1 MRGESACVDKEA
13 LNKLAKIGIR
23 NLYEAILYV
32 PKSYTNTFL
41 MRDLG
46 DSSGAIFVQIIDK
59 KRLSKI
65 LKIRAYAP
73 HFDCD
78 IDINIFHPKPFHNAL
93 FAVGKEMYLFGV
105 VEQFNGTYQINQPKI
120 ITQINQIVANFPTTK
135 MKNANLNEIFREVIT
150 RQSLAS
156 LGLESAYIKAIYTIF
171 HPSNSGNSSL
181 GNHFADLAN
190 RHKARTQSPLS
201 LCRFAKNYES
211 TTANTRIILKENA
224 ESAPTSS
231 LRGSEATEAI
241 QDSANAESILNC
253 HIERSEI
260 SQNRDSSLVSL
271 AQNDKIIAESKNL
284 PSLAEDSHKN
294 IPLPCG
300 GGLRGWVDSQNNH
313 NAKFSNNDFTHP
325 LAPSA
330 REGETD
336 FTLDST
342 NYLRD
347 FKRNGGLFGIYLEA
361 IKFVEILYYTRSL
374 AGKKRE
380 FLATNRLN
388 NAPLLESFIKNL
400 PFSLTQGQSNAIAFL
415 RAKLDSEKA
424 TRCVV
429 MGDVGCGKTMVILS
443 CVVLTYP
450 KKSVLLAPTTILA
463 QQLYAE
469 SKKFL
474 PPQIR
479 TALVIKDGKPAECD
493 FLIGTHSL
501 LYKNLSAFD
510 LFMTDEQHRFGT
522 NQRLKLEKMLEVDG
536 KKPHNIQFSATPIPR
551 TMAMIEAQ
559 FIDFCFIKDLP
570 YPKNIRTQII
580 TRQGFGAL
588 FSHIKEQI
596 ALNKQVAIIYPLVEQ
611 SEGIAYQSIA
621 EGLPFW
627 QKHFERVFAT
637 HGKDADK
644 EQILEAFRNTNGA
657 ILVATT
663 LFEVGISLPN
673 LTTIAIVGA
682 ERLGFATLHQLRG
695 RVSRN
700 GEQGFCYLYTNNAD
714 SARLKEFSETENG
727 FEIAE
732 LDLKYR
738 NSGDILRGIRQSGEQ
753 FRYFDFATDKEL
765 VEKAVKCV

>member
-13 LNKLAKIGIR
+13 LKKLAKIGIR
-23 NLYEAILYV
+23 NLYDAILYT

-41 MRDLG
+41 IRDLS
-46 DSSGAIFVQIIDK
+46 DSNGASGAICVKIIDK
-59 KRLSKI
+59 VRLAKI
-65 LKIRAYAP
+65 LKIRAYALD
-73 HFDCD
+73 FDCD
-78 IDINIFHPKPFHNAL
+78 IDINIFHPKPFHNTL
-93 FAVGKEMYLFGV
+93 FAVGKEMYILGEV
-105 VEQFNGTYQINQPKI
+105 AQFNGIYQINQPKI
-120 ITQINQIVANFPTTK
+120 ITQINQIIANFPTTAIK
-135 MKNANLNEIFREVIT
+135 SANLNEIFRKVIT
-150 RQSLAS
+150 REALAE
-156 LGLESAYIKAIYTIF
+156 LGLEKQYIEAIWTIF
-171 HPSNSGNSSL
+171 HPESN
-181 GNHFADLAN
+181 
-190 RHKARTQSPLS
+190 
-201 LCRFAKNYES
+201 
-211 TTANTRIILKENA
+211 I
-224 ESAPTSS
+224 
-231 LRGSEATEAI
+231 
-241 QDSANAESILNC
+241 C
-253 HIERSEI
+253 HIEYSEV
-260 SQNRDSSLVSL
+260 SQNC
-271 AQNDKIIAESKNL
+271 
-284 PSLAEDSHKN
+284 PSLADGELSKSTLNSKHF
-294 IPLPCG
+294 
-300 GGLRGWVDSQNNH
+300 LR
-313 NAKFSNNDFTHP
+313 
-325 LAPSA
+325 
-330 REGETD
+330 E
-336 FTLDST
+336 
-342 NYLRD
+342 
-347 FKRNGGLFGIYLEA
+347 FKRNGGLFGVYLEA
-361 IKFVEILYYTRSL
+361 IKFVEILYYTRSM

-415 RAKLDSEKA
+415 RAKLDNDKA

-443 CVVLTYP
+443 CVVLAYP

-474 PPQIR
+474 PTQIR
-479 TALVIKDGKPAECD
+479 TALVIKDDKPLECD

-551 TMAMIEAQ
+551 TMAMIESQ

-580 TRQGFGAL
+580 TKQGFSAL

-596 ALNKQVAIIYPLVEQ
+596 ALGKQVSIIYPLVEQ
-611 SEGIAYQSIA
+611 SETISYQSIT

-644 EQILEAFRNTNGA
+644 EQILESFRNTNGA

-673 LTTIAIVGA
+673 LNIIVIVGA

-714 SARLKEFSETENG
+714 SERLREFSETASG

-753 FRYFDFATDKEL
+753 FRYFNFAEDKEL
-765 VEKAVKCV
+765 VVKAVKIL

>member
-13 LNKLAKIGIR
+13 LKKLAKIGIY
-23 NLYEAILYV
+23 NLYDAILYT

-41 MRDLG
+41 IRDLS
-46 DSSGAIFVQIIDK
+46 DSNGASGAIRVKIIDK
-59 KRLSKI
+59 VRLAKI
-65 LKIRAYAP
+65 LKIRAYALD
-73 HFDCD
+73 FDCD

-93 FAVGKEMYLFGV
+93 FAVGKEMYILGEV
-105 VEQFNGTYQINQPKI
+105 AQFNGIYQINQPKI
-120 ITQINQIVANFPTTK
+120 ITQINQIIANFPTTK
-135 MKNANLNEIFREVIT
+135 IKNANLNEIFHKVIT
-150 RQSLAS
+150 REALAE
-156 LGLESAYIKAIYTIF
+156 LRLEKQYIEAIWTIF
-171 HPSNSGNSSL
+171 HPESN
-181 GNHFADLAN
+181 
-190 RHKARTQSPLS
+190 
-201 LCRFAKNYES
+201 
-211 TTANTRIILKENA
+211 I
-224 ESAPTSS
+224 
-231 LRGSEATEAI
+231 
-241 QDSANAESILNC
+241 C
-253 HIERSEI
+253 HIERSEV
-260 SQNRDSSLVSL
+260 SQNS
-271 AQNDKIIAESKNL
+271 
-284 PSLAEDSHKN
+284 PSLAE
-294 IPLPCG
+294 
-300 GGLRGWVDSQNNH
+300 
-313 NAKFSNNDFTHP
+313 
-325 LAPSA
+325 
-330 REGETD
+330 GELSKS
-336 FTLDST
+336 TLDSKHF
-342 NYLRD
+342 LRD
-347 FKRNGGLFGIYLEA
+347 FKRNGGLFGVYLEA

-380 FLATNRLN
+380 FIATNRLN

-415 RAKLDSEKA
+415 RAKLDSDKA

-474 PPQIR
+474 PTQIR
-479 TALVIKDGKPAECD
+479 TALVIKDDKPLECD

-551 TMAMIEAQ
+551 TMAMIESQ

-580 TRQGFGAL
+580 TKQGFSAL

-596 ALNKQVAIIYPLVEQ
+596 ALGKQVAIIYPLVEQ

-644 EQILEAFRNTNGA
+644 EQILESFRNTNGA

-673 LTTIAIVGA
+673 LNIIVIVGA

-714 SARLKEFSETENG
+714 SERLKEFSETENG

-753 FRYFDFATDKEL
+753 FRYFDFAEDKEL
-765 VEKAVKCV
+765 VEKAVKIL

>member
-1 MRGESACVDKEA
+1 M
-13 LNKLAKIGIR
+13 LN
-23 NLYEAILYV
+23 
-32 PKSYTNTFL
+32 P
-41 MRDLG
+41 
-46 DSSGAIFVQIIDK
+46 
-59 KRLSKI
+59 
-65 LKIRAYAP
+65 P
-73 HFDCD
+73 
-78 IDINIFHPKPFHNAL
+78 
-93 FAVGKEMYLFGV
+93 
-105 VEQFNGTYQINQPKI
+105 
-120 ITQINQIVANFPTTK
+120 
-135 MKNANLNEIFREVIT
+135 
-150 RQSLAS
+150 
-156 LGLESAYIKAIYTIF
+156 
-171 HPSNSGNSSL
+171 
-181 GNHFADLAN
+181 
-190 RHKARTQSPLS
+190 PLS
-201 LCRFAKNYES
+201 
-211 TTANTRIILKENA
+211 
-224 ESAPTSS
+224 
-231 LRGSEATEAI
+231 
-241 QDSANAESILNC
+241 
-253 HIERSEI
+253 
-260 SQNRDSSLVSL
+260 
-271 AQNDKIIAESKNL
+271 
-284 PSLAEDSHKN
+284 
-294 IPLPCG
+294 
-300 GGLRGWVDSQNNH
+300 
-313 NAKFSNNDFTHP
+313 
-325 LAPSA
+325 PSA
-330 REGETD
+330 REGELSKS
-336 FTLDST
+336 TLDSKHF
-342 NYLRD
+342 LRD
-347 FKRNGGLFGIYLEA
+347 FKRNGGLFGVYLEA

-380 FLATNRLN
+380 FIATNRLN

-415 RAKLDSEKA
+415 RAKLDSDKA

-443 CVVLTYP
+443 CVVLAYP
-450 KKSVLLAPTTILA
+450 KKSVLLVPTTILA

-474 PPQIR
+474 PTQIR
-479 TALVIKDGKPAECD
+479 TALVIKDDKPLECD

-551 TMAMIEAQ
+551 TMAMIESQ

-580 TRQGFGAL
+580 TKQGFSAL
-588 FSHIKEQI
+588 FSHIKEQV
-596 ALNKQVAIIYPLVEQ
+596 ALGKQVAIIYPLVEQ

-627 QKHFERVFAT
+627 QKHFERIFAT

-644 EQILEAFRNTNGA
+644 EQILESFRNTNGA

-673 LTTIAIVGA
+673 LNIIVIVGA

-714 SARLKEFSETENG
+714 SERLREFSETENG

-753 FRYFDFATDKEL
+753 FRYFDFAEDKEL
-765 VEKAVKCV
+765 VKKAVRFVEA

>member
-1 MRGESACVDKEA
+1 M
-13 LNKLAKIGIR
+13 
-23 NLYEAILYV
+23 
-32 PKSYTNTFL
+32 
-41 MRDLG
+41 
-46 DSSGAIFVQIIDK
+46 
-59 KRLSKI
+59 
-65 LKIRAYAP
+65 
-73 HFDCD
+73 
-78 IDINIFHPKPFHNAL
+78 
-93 FAVGKEMYLFGV
+93 
-105 VEQFNGTYQINQPKI
+105 
-120 ITQINQIVANFPTTK
+120 
-135 MKNANLNEIFREVIT
+135 
-150 RQSLAS
+150 
-156 LGLESAYIKAIYTIF
+156 
-171 HPSNSGNSSL
+171 
-181 GNHFADLAN
+181 
-190 RHKARTQSPLS
+190 
-201 LCRFAKNYES
+201 
-211 TTANTRIILKENA
+211 
-224 ESAPTSS
+224 
-231 LRGSEATEAI
+231 
-241 QDSANAESILNC
+241 
-253 HIERSEI
+253 
-260 SQNRDSSLVSL
+260 
-271 AQNDKIIAESKNL
+271 
-284 PSLAEDSHKN
+284 
-294 IPLPCG
+294 
-300 GGLRGWVDSQNNH
+300 
-313 NAKFSNNDFTHP
+313 
-325 LAPSA
+325 
-330 REGETD
+330 
-336 FTLDST
+336 
-342 NYLRD
+342 
-347 FKRNGGLFGIYLEA
+347 YLEA

-415 RAKLDSEKA
+415 RAKLDSDKA

-443 CVVLTYP
+443 CVVLAYP

-474 PPQIR
+474 PTQIR
-479 TALVIKDGKPAECD
+479 TALVIKDDKPLECD

-551 TMAMIEAQ
+551 TMAMIESQ

-580 TRQGFGAL
+580 TKQGFSAL
-588 FSHIKEQI
+588 FSHIKEQV
-596 ALNKQVAIIYPLVEQ
+596 ALGKQVAIIYPLVEQ

-644 EQILEAFRNTNGA
+644 EQILESFRNTNGA

-673 LTTIAIVGA
+673 LNIIVIVGA

-714 SARLKEFSETENG
+714 SERLKEFSETENG

-753 FRYFDFATDKEL
+753 FRYFDFAEDKEL
-765 VEKAVKCV
+765 VEKAVRFVEA